1 MLMNSGQFQRYLAK
15 RGCVFETH
23 KGGSGHL
30 TVTRVDE
37 AGNRWKS
44 QVPTHGGSKQ
54 LGTGLMNKILKD
66 LRLK

>member
-1 MLMNSGQFQRYLAK
+1 MNSSQFQRYLAK
-15 RGCVFETH
+15 RGCTFQAH
-23 KGGSGHL
+23 KSGSGHV

-37 AGNRWKS
+37 GGKIWRS